1 MPVAGAGE
9 PSPLR
14 CPRVGRCG
22 AEAPVAPRV
31 LAGSWLQAERLSSGR
46 RVEARSA
53 ALRSVNTPA
62 PRASLRLTSASASA
76 SLAPSSC
83 TFVPGRGPRMP
94 LRRRVSASGGLLP
107 HLRTPGGFGS
117 ERRSEWLTQPLRN
130 PAASRR
136 NRTFVRGRAAPP
148 HQKCDDTHI
157 KIGASRF
164 ASILKPGF
172 NTHSATE
179 GAKPDRAGRRKPA
192 AGVRG
197 PLGELTRGKRDTQ
210 SAGRLC
216 EYATAWTDGASRLYA
231 NPKTSRPPLQGS

>member
-1 MPVAGAGE
+1 M
-9 PSPLR
+9 
-14 CPRVGRCG
+14 
-22 AEAPVAPRV
+22 
-31 LAGSWLQAERLSSGR
+31 
-46 RVEARSA
+46 
-53 ALRSVNTPA
+53 
-62 PRASLRLTSASASA
+62 
-76 SLAPSSC
+76 
-83 TFVPGRGPRMP
+83 PGRGPRIP

-130 PAASRR
+130 PASRR
-136 NRTFVRGRAAPP
+136 NRTFVLGRAAPP
-148 HQKCDDTHI
+148 HQKCDDTHL
-157 KIGASRF
+157 KMGASRF

-172 NTHSATE
+172 NTHSAAE

-216 EYATAWTDGASRLYA
+216 EYAMAWVDGTAAGTTPAVLSQADHRYKARTAWIAGFRQS
-231 NPKTSRPPLQGS
+231 SPPPPGKALCVPRIPGS